1 MTDRELITR
10 FANAPYPSASTSVL
24 APRRQCS
31 RDDCVVLYVDIRK
44 LRQARR
50 ISAGD
55 SIDVRLV
62 VPDWLLEEYPA
73 LRL

>member
-1 MTDRELITR
+1 M
-10 FANAPYPSASTSVL
+10 
-24 APRRQCS
+24 
-31 RDDCVVLYVDIRK
+31 VLYVDIRK